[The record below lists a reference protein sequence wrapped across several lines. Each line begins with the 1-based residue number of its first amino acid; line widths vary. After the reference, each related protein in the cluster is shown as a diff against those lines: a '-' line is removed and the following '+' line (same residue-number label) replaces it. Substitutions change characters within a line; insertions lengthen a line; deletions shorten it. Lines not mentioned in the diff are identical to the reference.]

1 MNDKIYCM
9 YADGKDECGE
19 EEKKNLL
26 YKALYILCLWLVL
39 VYLYL

>member
-19 EEKKNLL
+19 EEKKT
-26 YKALYILCLWLVL
+26 YIYY
-39 VYLYL
+39 VYG